1 MVTPIKKFDIPDE
14 IIVDLKTGYAINIP
28 LQHQGFAGVFDVP
41 SDVWENIQEARKE
54 FGITINDFPSG
65 SKVEDQ

>member
-28 LQHQGFAGVFDVP
+28 LQHQGFAGVFD
-41 SDVWENIQEARKE
+41 EAS
-54 FGITINDFPSG
+54 TS
-65 SKVEDQ
+65 